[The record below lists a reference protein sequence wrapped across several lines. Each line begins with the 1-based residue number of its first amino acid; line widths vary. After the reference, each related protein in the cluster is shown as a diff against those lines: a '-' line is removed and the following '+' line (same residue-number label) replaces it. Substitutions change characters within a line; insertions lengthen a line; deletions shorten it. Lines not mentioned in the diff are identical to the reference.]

1 MLKFSQFIN
10 EYAQPP
16 KMKDTAAQLGLA
28 IEPEEEAEYSN
39 IVNSNIDDP
48 NTPEVEAQTGDL
60 SWQDTNK
67 AVSNYVGKQV
77 ADMKQKAGL

>member
-77 ADMKQKAGL
+77 ADMKRKAGL

>member
-16 KMKDTAAQLGLA
+16 KKKDTASQLGLA

-48 NTPEVEAQTGDL
+48 NTQEVEAQTGDL
-60 SWQDTNK
+60 SWQDTNQ
-67 AVSNYVGKQV
+67 AVGNYVGKQV
-77 ADMKQKAGL
+77 ADMKRKAGL

>member
-16 KMKDTAAQLGLA
+16 KMKDTAAQLGMA

-77 ADMKQKAGL
+77 ADMKRKAGL

>member
-10 EYAQPP
+10 EYAQPT
-16 KMKDTAAQLGLA
+16 KKKDTAAQLGLA

-48 NTPEVEAQTGDL
+48 NTAEVEAQTGDL

-77 ADMKQKAGL
+77 ADMKRKAGL